1 MRTWRQ
7 CPEVGVPVTIRF
19 LAQELY
25 RLTKKVEELE
35 ASVAGLG
42 GDASLAER
50 ARLEAELLQ
59 ARKERQHLKAVLES
73 KKEKPLI

>member
-1 MRTWRQ
+1 M
-7 CPEVGVPVTIRF
+7 PVTIRF

-25 RLTKKVEELE
+25 RLTQKVGELE
-35 ASVAGLG
+35 AAVADLG
-42 GDASLAER
+42 EDASLMER

-73 KKEKPLI
+73 KKEKPPI